1 MENTEKKV
9 TSGKIAMAVA
19 VVIVLAAALIA
30 IVVTGLGGVKTA
42 EASAA
47 AESVEVVETTIPADG
62 NPEDETAKGSY
73 TASDD
78 EVIANA
84 GAVVATM
91 GEHQLTNGQLQVY
104 YWMEV
109 QSFMSSYGSYAS
121 YLGLDVSQPLD
132 TQVCGISDNGE
143 TWQQFFLAGAL
154 NTWRN
159 HQALAAEAEKAG
171 YEMDEAMKQELANI
185 PATLEQNALMYGFET
200 VEELLAYNVGKA
212 ATLEDYLHFLGLYYP
227 GTLYYNEQS
236 EAYQP
241 TAEEVEA
248 YFTEHEQTYLESGLS
263 REDKYVNV
271 RHVLI
276 MPEGADSSNIRTE
289 TFEEAAWEASRVK
302 AEELLS
308 TWEEGDKSEDSFA
321 ALAMEHSQDGS
332 AANGGLYTDVVKGQM
347 VEAFEN
353 WCFDETRQ
361 TGDYGL
367 VKTEFGYHLMFFVS
381 SRPVWTDYVESDMK
395 NQNASQLLSEI
406 LENYSV
412 EANFENILLAYVDID
427 GETDQENLAEIP
439 VKAQPLLN
447 ENNKPVLLIAGVSIA
462 ALAAAAYVFGKKEH

>member
-1 MENTEKKV
+1 MDNTEKKA
-9 TSGKIAMAVA
+9 TAGKIALAVA
-19 VVIVLAAALIA
+19 AVIILAAALIA

-42 EASAA
+42 EASVT

-62 NPEDETAKGSY
+62 NPADETAKGSY
-73 TASDD
+73 TASDED
-78 EVIANA
+78 VIANA
-84 GAVVATM
+84 ETVVATM
-91 GEHQLTNGQLQVY
+91 GDHQLTNNQLQVY

-109 QSFMSSYGSYAS
+109 QSFLSSYGSYAS
-121 YLGLDVSQPLD
+121 YFGLDVSQPLD
-132 TQVCGISDNGE
+132 TQVCGISENGE

-171 YEMDEAMKQELANI
+171 YVLEEAVQQELANI
-185 PATLEQNALMYGFET
+185 PATLEQNAVMYGFES
-200 VEELLAYNVGKA
+200 VEQLLAYNVGGA
-212 ATLEDYLHFLGLYYP
+212 ATMEDYLHFMNLYYP
-227 GTLYYNEQS
+227 GTLYFNEQV

-248 YFTEHEQTYLESGLS
+248 YFTENEQTYLESGLT
-263 REDKYVNV
+263 REDQYVNV

-289 TFEEAAWEASRVK
+289 TFDEAAWETSRVK
-302 AEELLS
+302 AEELLAG
-308 TWEEGDKSEDSFA
+308 WEAGDKSEDSFA
-321 ALAMEHSQDGS
+321 ALAKEHSQDGS
-332 AANGGLYTDVVKGQM
+332 AANGGLYTDVAKGQM

-381 SRPVWTDYVESDMK
+381 SRPVWTDYAESDMK
-395 NQNASQLLSEI
+395 NQNASQLLSDI
-406 LENYSV
+406 LVNYV
-412 EANFENILLAYVDID
+412 PEADFEKILLAYVDID
-427 GETDQENLAEIP
+427 GETAQETPAEIP
-439 VKAQPLLN
+439 VQAEPLLN
-447 ENNKPVLLIAGVSIA
+447 ESNKPVLLIAGVSIA
-462 ALAAAAYVFGKKEH
+462 ALVAAAYVFGKKEH